1 MAIIIENWWN
11 FYDLCYNVFVM
22 IPNRKTRRI
31 TVKFHNLS
39 IECDYLENFESSNLL
54 VLLPPSPIYGGSKNE
69 SVFNY
74 MFSKLYN
81 SNCSLVRFNFL
92 NTIDEINKDTDFIS
106 RFSMQASLVIE
117 SIKNQIRV
125 CQDNLC
131 EISIVGLSTGAMVG
145 LNLLMRRI
153 DIKYLFMVSPTVT
166 EVNLTEVKSF
176 EDINNNIRIYYGTKD
191 SVISSDKYSSLV
203 KKIKAPE
210 RSFEGAN
217 HLFVNH
223 EEALF
228 NQIFSVLNSGPF
240 DGIN

>member
-1 MAIIIENWWN
+1 
-11 FYDLCYNVFVM
+11 M
-22 IPNRKTRRI
+22 IVNRKTRKI
-31 TVKFHNLS
+31 TVKFHNLA

-54 VLLPPSPIYGGSKNE
+54 ILLSPSPIYGGSKNE

-92 NTIDEINKDTDFIS
+92 NTIDEINKDADFIS

-145 LNLLMRRI
+145 LNLIMRRI

-166 EVNLTEVKSF
+166 EVNLSEVKTF
-176 EDINNNIRIYYGTKD
+176 EDVNNSICVYYGSKD
-191 SVISSDKYSSLV
+191 SVISFDKYDSFI
-203 KKIKAPE
+203 KKVRP
-210 RSFEGAN
+210 RTYRCFEGAN

-223 EEALF
+223 EDALV
-228 NQIFSVLNSGPF
+228 NQIVTVLNSNPL